1 MRDGFAQ
8 VLPEKPIKAVVL
20 AGVVQS
26 EATGVFMKD
35 FQVKPEILAHERYE
49 KEVNTYN
56 DVATK
61 LYKFSERVPRVNGI
75 AATETFSGHHHVTID
90 GIDVELVSTGMQD
103 QFFVWLPKQKVLVTP
118 DLFDRDYSRTHYFQ
132 AKYHTAGVLDM
143 IEQAKTFPAETLVP
157 LHKYPVAGTANIEEY
172 LSMYKDAIK
181 LSHDQTIQLMNQGYG
196 PDDIVRILKSP
207 PHLRR
212 FLSAVNDTLDWRVRS
227 VFNSYLGWYS
237 GKDTEL
243 HSMGPAE
250 EADAVMKLVRQDSD
264 VIVNEAR
271 EALDKNDDAW
281 ALKLSQYLID
291 SGRRAKDALV
301 NPFFH
306 FR

>member
-1 MRDGFAQ
+1 MFDRRR
-8 VLPEKPIKAVVL
+8 I
-20 AGVVQS
+20 
-26 EATGVFMKD
+26 
-35 FQVKPEILAHERYE
+35 
-49 KEVNTYN
+49 
-56 DVATK
+56 
-61 LYKFSERVPRVNGI
+61 PRVNGI
-75 AATETFSGHHHVTID
+75 ATTETFAGHHCVTID
-90 GIDVELVSTGMQD
+90 GVDVEFVSTGMQD

-143 IEQAKTFPAETLVP
+143 IELAKTFPAETLVP
-157 LHKYPVAGTANIEEY
+157 LHKYPVAGTANIADY
-172 LSMYKDAIK
+172 LAMYKDAIK
-181 LSHDQTIQLMNQGYG
+181 FSHDQTIQMMNQGYG

-281 ALKLSQYLID
+281 ALKLSQYLLD

>member
-1 MRDGFAQ
+1 MFDQ
-8 VLPEKPIKAVVL
+8 V
-20 AGVVQS
+20 
-26 EATGVFMKD
+26 
-35 FQVKPEILAHERYE
+35 ERL
-49 KEVNTYN
+49 
-56 DVATK
+56 DC
-61 LYKFSERVPRVNGI
+61 RIQRVNAI
-75 AATETFSGHHHVTID
+75 AATETFGGHHCVTLD
-90 GIDVELVSTGMQD
+90 GVDMELVSTGMQD

-132 AKYHTAGVLDM
+132 AKYHSTGVLNM

-157 LHKYPVAGTANIEEY
+157 LHKYPVAGTANIADY

-181 LSHDQTIQLMNQGYG
+181 FSHDQTIQLMNQGYG
-196 PDDIVRILKSP
+196 PDDMVRILKSP

-212 FLSAVNDTLDWRVRS
+212 FLSAVNDTLDWRMRS

-243 HSMGPAE
+243 HAMGPVE

-264 VIVNEAR
+264 VVVNEAR

-281 ALKLSQYLID
+281 ALKLSQYLLD
-291 SGRRAKDALV
+291 SGRRAKDAMV
-301 NPFFH
+301 NPLSFPT